1 MNVIKHSSK
10 QRGIGSLLMAVVLL
24 VLSILLAYYAA
35 SGAITEQ
42 RLAANQVRTKQ
53 AFMAAQAGIEQAL
66 EYMKNGGVDRD
77 GDSYPDVQLSKVLGG
92 GAVYRAAFCGASVTP
107 PPCPAAPPG
116 QNLDE
121 LSDTFSNL
129 VSGTSFCWPQP
140 RVPSIDLT
148 RMQVWSCGW
157 SDDQSSVQRVTQLVM
172 GTPATAGGSSPPVPL
187 ITLGSANLLV
197 GGASI
202 LNYENDLT
210 TWSGQSFQGQ
220 SNTGKTFIRDT
231 SVYPVPDP
239 NFNVRNVGNSP
250 ACNNPPTGYVCSTQG
265 STTGHDVIEAD
276 QNLASMGVDGL
287 FAASFGTSQTNYRD
301 NVASWRVN
309 LTNNTVP
316 NTNSTN
322 INSIYGKG
330 DTAIWVEGNGT
341 IDGVVG
347 SANAPVVLIVNGN
360 LSLGANAVI
369 NGILFVTGNLNS
381 NGTPTVYGSA
391 TVGGTANTTGNLKV
405 VYDSYKSKGG
415 SPYNSL
421 GVPTKLNGSWKDW

>member
-66 EYMKNGGVDRD
+66 EYMKNGGADKNGD
-77 GDSYPDVQLSKVLGG
+77 GQADALTAVTLGG
-92 GAVYRAAFCGASVTP
+92 AATYRAAYCDAAITP
-107 PPCPAAPPG
+107 PACPSAPGALTCTGPAA
-116 QNLDE
+116 
-121 LSDTFSNL
+121 
-129 VSGTSFCWPQP
+129 TS
-140 RVPSIDLT
+140 LT
-148 RMQVWSCGW
+148 RLQVWSCGW
-157 SDDQSSVQRVTQLVM
+157 SDDQSSVQRVTQHVI
-172 GTPATAGGSSPPVPL
+172 GTPATAGGSTPPVPL

-276 QNLASMGVDGL
+276 QNLASLGVNGL
-287 FAASFGTSQTNYRD
+287 FSASFGTDQTTYRD

-316 NTNSTN
+316 NTNSTD
-322 INSIYGKG
+322 INSIYGKK

-347 SANAPVVLIVNGN
+347 SASAPVVLIVNGN

-391 TVGGTANTTGNLKV
+391 TVGGTANTTGNMKV

-415 SPYNSL
+415 NPYNSL

>member
-66 EYMKNGGVDRD
+66 EYMKNGGVDKD
-77 GDSYPDVQLSKVLGG
+77 EPGDAGYGQADTLTSVTLGG
-92 GAVYRAAFCGASVTP
+92 GAAYAVAYCDAATPP
-107 PPCPAAPPG
+107 PPCPPAPVA
-116 QNLDE
+116 
-121 LSDTFSNL
+121 LSCT
-129 VSGTSFCWPQP
+129 GPTPTS
-140 RVPSIDLT
+140 LT
-148 RMQVWSCGW
+148 RLQVWSCGW
-157 SDDQSSVQRVTQLVM
+157 SDDLSSVQRVTQLVM
-172 GTPATAGGSSPPVPL
+172 GTPATAGGSAPPVPL
-187 ITLGSANLLV
+187 ISLGSANLLV
-197 GGASI
+197 GGASV

-220 SNTGKTFIRDT
+220 SNTGKTFIRNT
-231 SVYPVPDP
+231 ALYPVPDP
-239 NFNVRNVGNSP
+239 NFNVRNVDNSP
-250 ACNNPPTGYVCSTQG
+250 TCNNPPTGYVCSTQG

-287 FAASFGTSQTNYRD
+287 FAASFGTNQTNYRN

-309 LTNNTVP
+309 LTSNTVP
-316 NTNSTN
+316 NTNSTD

-330 DTAIWVEGNGT
+330 DMAIWVEGNGT

-347 SANAPVVLIVNGN
+347 SATAPVVLIVNGN

-381 NGTPTVYGSA
+381 NGTPTVFGSA
-391 TVGGTANTTGNLKV
+391 TVGGSANTTGNMKV
-405 VYDSYKSKGG
+405 VYDSYKNKGG
-415 SPYNSL
+415 NPFDSL

>member
-66 EYMKNGGVDRD
+66 EYMKNGGVDKNGNGQAD
-77 GDSYPDVQLSKVLGG
+77 ALTAVTLGG
-92 GAVYRAAFCGASVTP
+92 GAAYAVAYCDAAITP
-107 PPCPAAPPG
+107 PACPAAPGALTCTGPAA
-116 QNLDE
+116 
-121 LSDTFSNL
+121 
-129 VSGTSFCWPQP
+129 TS
-140 RVPSIDLT
+140 LT

-287 FAASFGTSQTNYRD
+287 FAASFGTNQTNYRD